1 MHHLLWPACALA
13 LMTAACDNGG
23 TVRITTTSSGKDVAG
38 VLKVVDALQCPQTQG
53 VLTRKGSARADGATC
68 VYSGPRG
75 SEVTLHLVALNGG
88 SVQDALKGFEN
99 RLSADLPEALAEARA
114 SEDRARAEAARAEA
128 DAARAEA
135 DAERAGAEAERAAAQ
150 AEAAADAT
158 ADSAHI
164 SAPGVRI
171 DAQGDKATVRLPGM
185 HIDADGD
192 RANIRIGG
200 ITIRADD
207 KNSQVNVRTNSGSS
221 SDADAVAIDAN
232 DSGARIRTSSPGEAV
247 RATFMM
253 TADQSS
259 STGWRV
265 VGYEARGPSGGPIV
279 VATVRG
285 KDRNENRVFEAA
297 KALVTLNVG
306 D

>member
-13 LMTAACDNGG
+13 LMTAACDNAG
-23 TVRITTTSSGKDVAG
+23 TVRITSTTSGKEAG

-53 VLTRKGSARADGATC
+53 VLTRKGSARADGTAC
-68 VYSGPRG
+68 IYSGPRG
-75 SEVTLHLVALNGG
+75 SEVTLHLVSLNGG
-88 SVQDALKGFEN
+88 SVQDALKKFED

-114 SEDRARAEAARAEA
+114 DEDRARAEAARAEA

-135 DAERAGAEAERAAAQ
+135 EAERAGADAERAAAK
-150 AEAAADAT
+150 AEAEADAA

-164 SAPGVRI
+164 SAPGMRI

-192 RANIRIGG
+192 RANIKIGG

-207 KNSQVNVRTNSGSS
+207 RNSQVNVRSRSGSS
-221 SDADAVAIDAN
+221 SDADTVTIDAS
-232 DSGARIRTSSPGEAV
+232 DGAARIRTTSPGEAV

-259 STGWRV
+259 TTGWRV

>member
-13 LMTAACDNGG
+13 LMTAACDNAG
-23 TVRITTTSSGKDVAG
+23 TVRITSTSSGKEAG
-38 VLKVVDALQCPQTQG
+38 VLKVVDTLQCPQTQG
-53 VLTRKGSARADGATC
+53 VLTRKGSARADGTTC

-75 SEVTLHLVALNGG
+75 SEVTLHLVSLDGG
-88 SVQDALKGFEN
+88 SVQDALKVFEN
-99 RLSADLPEALAEARA
+99 RLSADLPEARA
-114 SEDRARAEAARAEA
+114 DEDRARAEAYRAQA

-135 DAERAGAEAERAAAQ
+135 DAERAGADAERAAAD
-150 AEAAADAT
+150 AA

-164 SAPGVRI
+164 SAPGMRI

-185 HIDADGD
+185 RIDADGD
-192 RANIRIGG
+192 RANIKIGG

-207 KNSQVNVRTNSGSS
+207 KSGQVNVRSTDEVVS
-221 SDADAVAIDAN
+221 IDARDN
-232 DSGARIRTSSPGEAV
+232 TARIRTSAPGEAV
-247 RATFMM
+247 RATFLM

-259 STGWRV
+259 TTGWRV

>member
-1 MHHLLWPACALA
+1 MHHLLWPVCALA

-23 TVRITTTSSGKDVAG
+23 TVRITSTSSGKDAG

-53 VLTRKGSARADGATC
+53 VLTRKGSAQADGTTC

-75 SEVTLHLVALNGG
+75 SEVTLQLVSLNGR

-99 RLSADLPEALAEARA
+99 RLSADLPEAMAEARA
-114 SEDRARAEAARAEA
+114 NEDRARAEAERAEA

-135 DAERAGAEAERAAAQ
+135 EAERAGADAERAATD
-150 AEAAADAT
+150 AANAA
-158 ADSAHI
+158 ADSAHV

-171 DAQGDKATVRLPGM
+171 DAQGDKATIRLPGM
-185 HIDADGD
+185 RIDADGD
-192 RANIRIGG
+192 RANIKIGG

-207 KNSQVNVRTNSGSS
+207 KNSQVNIRSNSGSS
-221 SDADAVAIDAN
+221 SDADTVTVDAS
-232 DSGARIRTSSPGEAV
+232 DRSARIRTSSPGEAV
-247 RATFMM
+247 RASFLM

-259 STGWRV
+259 TTGWRV

>member
-13 LMTAACDNGG
+13 LMTAACDNAG
-23 TVRITTTSSGKDVAG
+23 TVRITSTSSGKEAG
-38 VLKVVDALQCPQTQG
+38 VLKVVDTLQCPQTQG
-53 VLTRKGSARADGATC
+53 VLTRKGSARADGTTC

-75 SEVTLHLVALNGG
+75 SEVTLHLVSLNGG
-88 SVQDALKGFEN
+88 SVQDALKVFEH

-114 SEDRARAEAARAEA
+114 DEDRARAEADRAQA

-135 DAERAGAEAERAAAQ
+135 DAERAGADAERAAAD
-150 AEAAADAT
+150 AA

-164 SAPGVRI
+164 SAPGMRI

-185 HIDADGD
+185 RIDADGD
-192 RANIRIGG
+192 RANIKIGG

-207 KNSQVNVRTNSGSS
+207 KSGQVNVRSTDEVVS
-221 SDADAVAIDAN
+221 IDARDN
-232 DSGARIRTSSPGEAV
+232 TARIRTSAPGEAV
-247 RATFMM
+247 RATFLM

-259 STGWRV
+259 TTGWRV

>member
-1 MHHLLWPACALA
+1 MHHLLWPVCALA

-23 TVRITTTSSGKDVAG
+23 TVRITSTTSGKDAAG

-53 VLTRKGSARADGATC
+53 VLTRKGSARADGNTC

-88 SVQDALKGFEN
+88 SARDALKAFED

-114 SEDRARAEAARAEA
+114 NEDRARAEAARAEA

-135 DAERAGAEAERAAAQ
+135 EAERAGAEAERAAAK
-150 AEAAADAT
+150 AAAAADAA

-164 SAPGVRI
+164 SAPGMRI
-171 DAQGDKATVRLPGM
+171 DAQGDKASVRLPGM

-192 RANIRIGG
+192 RANIKIGG

-207 KNSQVNVRTNSGSS
+207 KNGQVNVRSTDEVVS
-221 SDADAVAIDAN
+221 IDAHDN
-232 DSGARIRTSSPGEAV
+232 TARIRTSTPGEAV
-247 RATFMM
+247 RATFLM

-259 STGWRV
+259 TTGWRM

-285 KDRNENRVFEAA
+285 KDRNENRVLEAA

>member
-1 MHHLLWPACALA
+1 MHHLLWPVCALA

-23 TVRITTTSSGKDVAG
+23 AVRITTTSSGKDAAG

-53 VLTRKGSARADGATC
+53 VLTRKGSAQADGNTC

-75 SEVTLHLVALNGG
+75 SEVTLHLVSLNGR
-88 SVQDALKGFEN
+88 SVHDALKDFET
-99 RLSADLPEALAEARA
+99 RLSADLPEALAQARA
-114 SEDRARAEAARAEA
+114 SEDRARAEADRAEA

-135 DAERAGAEAERAAAQ
+135 DAERAGADAERAALE
-150 AEAAADAT
+150 AEAAADAAADT
-158 ADSAHI
+158 AHV
-164 SAPGVRI
+164 SAPGMRI

-185 HIDADGD
+185 RIDADGD

-207 KNSQVNVRTNSGSS
+207 RNSQVKIR
-221 SDADAVAIDAN
+221 SDAEAGNEAVAIDAN
-232 DSGARIRTSSPGEAV
+232 DGGARIRTSSPGEAV
-247 RATFMM
+247 RATFLM

-259 STGWRV
+259 TTGWRV